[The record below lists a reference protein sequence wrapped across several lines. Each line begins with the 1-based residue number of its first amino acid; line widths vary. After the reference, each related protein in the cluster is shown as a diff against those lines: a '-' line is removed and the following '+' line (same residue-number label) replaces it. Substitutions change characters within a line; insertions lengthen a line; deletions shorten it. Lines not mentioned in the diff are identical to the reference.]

1 MQKIQIEDAKPN
13 MVLGCRLRNTGGD
26 IIAEAGAPLTEKII
40 SQCNS
45 LGIYTLHVFGRPVP
59 GAPQSYNA
67 AGRVERLPHLFRNQQ
82 QSIFMRTI
90 EAFLKKHFQDRI

>member
-1 MQKIQIEDAKPN
+1 MQNIQIEDAKPN

-26 IIAEAGAPLTEKII
+26 IIAEAGTPLTEKTI
-40 SQCNS
+40 SQCHS
-45 LGIYTLHVFGRPVP
+45 LGIYTLHVLGRPVA

-67 AGRVERLPHLFRNQQ
+67 ADRLKRLPHLFRNQQ

-90 EAFLKKHFQDRI
+90 EAFLKKHFQERV